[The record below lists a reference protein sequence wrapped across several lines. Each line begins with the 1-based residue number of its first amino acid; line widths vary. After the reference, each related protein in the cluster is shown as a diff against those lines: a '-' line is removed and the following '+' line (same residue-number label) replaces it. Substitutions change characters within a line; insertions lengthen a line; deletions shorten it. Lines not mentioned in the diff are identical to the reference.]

1 MFIHHNIYTQK
12 HMGSELLHVLIT
24 HAPSGFQSSL
34 LYNHT
39 YHNKISNATFH
50 ACSLYEIWVHVT
62 SFLYNHSL
70 AWMRNR
76 FMSCLFVLSQ
86 VLRSSTLI
94 FTFVTFKIFPI
105 TTSLC
110 ELLFL
115 ASELTYIHTDHM
127 NPSCLD
133 CMWCLRPGFDVK
145 IEVHWSQVNRS
156 PSCIVRWWFFSCVLM
171 EEE

>member
-1 MFIHHNIYTQK
+1 MQLYQKINTHKK
-12 HMGSELLHVLIT
+12 HMDRELLHVLIT

-50 ACSLYEIWVHVT
+50 ACSLYEVLVHVK

-70 AWMRNR
+70 AWMKNR
-76 FMSCLFVLSQ
+76 FMSCLFVLFP

-115 ASELTYIHTDHM
+115 APELTYNHTDHM
-127 NPSCLD
+127 NT
-133 CMWCLRPGFDVK
+133 
-145 IEVHWSQVNRS
+145 
-156 PSCIVRWWFFSCVLM
+156 
-171 EEE
+171 